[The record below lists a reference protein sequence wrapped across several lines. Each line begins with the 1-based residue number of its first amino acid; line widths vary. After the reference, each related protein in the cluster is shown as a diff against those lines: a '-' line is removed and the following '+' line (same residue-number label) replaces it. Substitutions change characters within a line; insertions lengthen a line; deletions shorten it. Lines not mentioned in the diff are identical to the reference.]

1 MTKAVTR
8 RRKMESGV
16 EAVLLRAADCAR
28 LCGVSRR
35 TWFRL
40 SASARTPAC
49 VRVGA
54 SPRWR
59 CEDLE
64 LWIRWNCPPRKEFE
78 ARKNMGE
85 N

>member
-1 MTKAVTR
+1 MSKMMTKPS
-8 RRKMESGV
+8 EV
-16 EAVLLRAADCAR
+16 EMSSQTLLRAADCAR

-59 CEDLE
+59 RGDME
-64 LWIRWNCPPRKEFE
+64 LWIGWNCCSRQEFE
-78 ARKNMGE
+78 ARKQAE
-85 N
+85 QK

>member
-1 MTKAVTR
+1 MAKTATKQENI
-8 RRKMESGV
+8 ES
-16 EAVLLRAADCAR
+16 ASLLSAADAAKMCN
-28 LCGVSRR
+28 VSRR

-59 CEDLE
+59 REDLG
-64 LWIRWNCPPRKEFE
+64 LWIGWNCCSRQEFE
-78 ARKNMGE
+78 ARKQAE
-85 N
+85 QK